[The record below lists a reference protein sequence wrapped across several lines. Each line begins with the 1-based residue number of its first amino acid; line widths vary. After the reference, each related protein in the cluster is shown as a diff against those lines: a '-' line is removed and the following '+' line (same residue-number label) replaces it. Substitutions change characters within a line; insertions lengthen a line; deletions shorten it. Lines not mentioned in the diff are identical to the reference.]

1 MALVLI
7 IGCTANMIDYNV
19 DWGRWVR
26 LMLPISMRRPLI
38 IALLDSALRPLAS
51 KYTSFRKHRF
61 ESLEFLQTTGQVC
74 YLRGILQ
81 RHLPSALGILYRV
94 ETAPREAKAIF
105 ALSEASTSVL
115 LAQASDAPIAYS
127 ESMIGQTHNRIVVSV
142 PGDIY
147 DRKLENVKS
156 IVERYRVPGK
166 QVSYVSLNNNKENNS

>member
-1 MALVLI
+1 MVSVLI
-7 IGCTANMIDYNV
+7 TGCTINMIDYNV

-38 IALLDSALRPLAS
+38 IALLDSVLRPLVSRYAFFRS
-51 KYTSFRKHRF
+51 KRDEDI
-61 ESLEFLQTTGQVC
+61 ESLLTTGQVC

-115 LAQASDAPIAYS
+115 LAQASDAPVAYS
-127 ESMIGQTHNRIVVSV
+127 EEMIGQDRSLIVVSV
-142 PGDIY
+142 PRDVY
-147 DRKLENVKS
+147 DRQLENVKS
-156 IVERYRVPGK
+156 IVERYRIPGK
-166 QVSYVSLNNNKENNS
+166 EVSYVSLNNNKENE